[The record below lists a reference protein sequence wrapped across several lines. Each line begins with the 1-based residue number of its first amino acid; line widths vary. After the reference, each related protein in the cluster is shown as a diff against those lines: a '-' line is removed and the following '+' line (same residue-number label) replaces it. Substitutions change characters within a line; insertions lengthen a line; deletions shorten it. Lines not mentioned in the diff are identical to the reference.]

1 MTTDIKMGRIGMKFA
16 PKAALLCATAIGY
29 GLAVPAIAQ
38 STTPPASPEA
48 AREPAAAP
56 ADPEPAANEI
66 IVTGFRASLEK
77 GLEIKRASTAL
88 VDSIVAE
95 DIGKFPTQNIAEA
108 LQRIPGVDLVRNGES
123 NEGNRIQ
130 LRGLGPEFTLTT
142 FNGAPVR
149 TTSSSNIGAST
160 RDFNYD
166 IFSSELF
173 GRADVYKTPLAELEE
188 GGVAGVV
195 NLRTP
200 RPFDRPGL
208 KVAYSAQ
215 ANYGELAKKWVPR
228 GALQVSNTWGNFGIA
243 LGIATSGNKNR
254 RFGYEPTG
262 SFNNEFENLLYTPD
276 SNFNS
281 ARLASLTNI
290 AAANSSYTFSTPCG
304 AAATLTA
311 PCINSTTGGLT
322 LPSTPNP
329 FFNTGG
335 INTFRIDFADPAAN
349 LNGLTQAALRN
360 ALVPRLLRIT
370 GTEND
375 RKRYGASGSIQYKD
389 DRADVSFDLL
399 FAQLKDD
406 YQRQILGFAPRNSL
420 LASGGGVAPGV
431 GLASIPQ
438 TGGNQPA
445 WVPIAP
451 TIDANG
457 LLGGT
462 FRNVSLQNASTYRR
476 SDTEFLSMSLNGR
489 FKFTDR
495 FSVEGQLGRTNSK
508 ADAVNV
514 TAILNGINPLLAP
527 ACPAA
532 PAVCSSAIL
541 AAQATAAAQNRGS
554 LSQITFSVSDPFNPS
569 LSTTSN
575 LNSPLLYN
583 QLQLSANQRIER
595 DVQKNARLIFE
606 LNFDNLASFE
616 AKFRVG
622 GSYVD
627 SVKQTTQPN
636 IGNGVSCAT
645 TAGLANPLN
654 SVNIGTGGATLRYCD
669 ATEAQRTAYIQSIIT
684 PIALAGTPQ
693 AGVPTSWLALNRP
706 YIDQLGIDEAARA
719 SPVDLNSSFK
729 ATERVTAFF
738 GQVDLKSD
746 WGLRANIGMRYVKT
760 RTIIQN
766 FVTRTTPAIPASGG
780 NPAVPAS
787 SVTLPQ
793 TTNGGYEN
801 WLPSISFAYN
811 ITPKLIV
818 RGLYSRTVTRSSL
831 NNIARAFSIPNSGT
845 QFLTAGN
852 PDLKPQRSSGF
863 DGAIEWYFNRGG
875 ILSLSYYSKII
886 KDRPL
891 QINETVKFGDL
902 GLDSSLFT
910 SPLNTG
916 SGVDPN
922 TDFTVARFVNQ
933 ERYTVRGIEAA
944 YQQSF
949 RFLPKPFDGLGAIA
963 SVNYIPTKT
972 APWFATNDPQRLR
985 PYNLQGIPK
994 YTASGTIYY
1003 EKGPL
1008 SVRGSYTYR
1017 SEQFTGN
1024 QNTNG
1029 LDFQQFNN
1037 PRSYLDAS
1045 ISYKFFKWL
1054 EVRIDG
1060 QNLTNTKTF
1069 EFSRS
1074 LTGQFGDETVRADQ
1088 AFQNGRVFTFGIRGS
1103 F

>member
-1 MTTDIKMGRIGMKFA
+1 MTFKL
-16 PKAALLCATAIGY
+16 KAALLCATGM
-29 GLAVPAIAQ
+29 GLGAAGAASAQ
-38 STTPPASPEA
+38 TSTTPVPPTPETPAGA
-48 AREPAAAP
+48 T
-56 ADPEPAANEI
+56 ADSTSDI
-66 IVTGFRASLEK
+66 VVTGFRASLEK
-77 GLEIKRASTAL
+77 GLEIKRAATAI

-149 TTSSSNIGAST
+149 TTSSSNIGSST

-208 KVAYSAQ
+208 KIAYSAQ
-215 ANYGELAKKWVPR
+215 ANYGTQSKKWVPR

-243 LGIATSGNKNR
+243 VGVAASGNKNR

-262 SFNNEFENLLYTPD
+262 SFNNEFENLLYTTD
-276 SNFNS
+276 SNFNA
-281 ARLASLTNI
+281 ARLASLANI
-290 AAANSSYTFSTPCG
+290 ATANSSYTFAATC
-304 AAATLTA
+304 AAASALTA
-311 PCINSTTGGLT
+311 PCINTGTGALT
-322 LPSTPNP
+322 IPSTPNP

-375 RKRYGASGSIQYKD
+375 RKRYGASGSLQYKD
-389 DRADVSFDLL
+389 DRADFSFDLL
-399 FAQLKDD
+399 YARLKDD
-406 YQRQILGFAPRNSL
+406 YQRQILGFAPRNSV
-420 LASGGGVAPGV
+420 LASNGGVSPGV
-431 GLASIPQ
+431 GLANITAS
-438 TGGNQPA
+438 GGNQPA

-462 FRNVSLQNASTYRR
+462 FRNVAMQNAATYRR
-476 SDTEFLSMSLNGR
+476 SDTVFLSMSLNGK
-489 FKFTDR
+489 FKFTDD
-495 FSVEGQLGRTNSK
+495 FSVEGQLGRTKSK
-508 ADAVNV
+508 ADAVNI
-514 TAILNGINPLLAP
+514 TAILNGLNPLLG
-527 ACPAA
+527 AA
-532 PAVCSSAIL
+532 GV
-541 AAQATAAAQNRGS
+541 AANRAALQ
-554 LSQITFSVSDPFNPS
+554 QITFSVSDPFNPS
-569 LSTTSN
+569 VSTTSN
-575 LNSPLLYN
+575 LTSPLLYN
-583 QLQLSANQRIER
+583 QLQLSGNQRIER
-595 DVQKNARLIFE
+595 DTQKNARLIFE
-606 LNFDNLASFE
+606 LNFDDLASFQ

-622 GSYVD
+622 GSYVE

-636 IGNGVSCAT
+636 IGNAATCAT
-645 TAGLANPLN
+645 AAGLANPLN
-654 SVNIGTGGATLRYCD
+654 TVNIGTGGATLRYCD

-684 PIALAGTPQ
+684 PIALDGQ
-693 AGVPTSWLALNRP
+693 AQGGVPSSWLALNRP
-706 YIDQLGIDEAARA
+706 YLDQLGFDTAARA
-719 SPVDLNSSFK
+719 APVDATSSFT
-729 ATERVTAFF
+729 ATERVTSFF
-738 GQVDLKSD
+738 GQVDLSSD
-746 WGLRANIGMRYVKT
+746 WGLRANLGLRYVRT
-760 RTIIQN
+760 RTLIDN
-766 FVTRTTPAIPASGG
+766 FVSRTAGGATTIVPTTTR
-780 NPAVPAS
+780 
-787 SVTLPQ
+787 
-793 TTNGGYEN
+793 GGYQN
-801 WLPSISFAYN
+801 WLPSVSLAYN
-811 ITPKLIV
+811 ITPKLV
-818 RGLYSRTVTRSSL
+818 ARGLYSQTVTRSSL

-845 QFLTAGN
+845 PFLTAGN

-863 DGAIEWYFNRGG
+863 DGAIEWYFDRGG
-875 ILSLSYYSKII
+875 ILTLSYFSKII

-891 QINETVKFGDL
+891 QINDTVKFSEL

-922 TDFTVARFVNQ
+922 TDFTVARFINQ
-933 ERYTVRGIEAA
+933 ERYTVRGFEVA

-949 RFLPKPFDGLGAIA
+949 RFLPKPFDGLGAIG
-963 SVNYIPTKT
+963 SFTYIPTKT
-972 APWFATNDPQRLR
+972 SPWYAVTDPQRQR
-985 PYNLQGIPK
+985 PINLQGIPR
-994 YTASGTIYY
+994 YTASGTVYY

-1008 SVRGSYTYR
+1008 SLRGSYTYR

-1029 LDFQQFNN
+1029 LDFQQYNN

-1060 QNLTNTKTF
+1060 QNLTNTKTY

-1074 LTGQFGDETVRADQ
+1074 LTGQFGDEQVRADQ
-1088 AFQNGRVFTFGIRGS
+1088 AFQNGRVFTFGIRGT